1 MADTEIVL
9 TPAEACSD
17 EFRAAWRVMAA
28 VMYNTYGDSVGWKA
42 VSGHPMPPFSEVGR
56 RVEGAWC
63 LTAMAALSEAA
74 RTRPVR

>member
-1 MADTEIVL
+1 MADTETLL

-17 EFRAAWRVMAA
+17 EFRFVWKPLAAA
-28 VMYNTYGDSVGWKA
+28 MYTAYGDSVHWKA

-63 LTAMAALSEAA
+63 LAAMTALSEAA
-74 RTRPVR
+74 KIRY